1 MEQGA
6 EVHFRKRGTFEWKW
20 GRGVVQSWIDFTVTS
35 LDSGRTDEDADWL
48 LSDHSSLGRSMVIG
62 ELRGTN
68 SRKVVDWDGLVATL
82 VDEDEGWYRDL
93 VGETAYDKLLDLR
106 WKHLKR
112 LKVGGKSKRWWNGEI
127 AAQLAVVR
135 DYRRRYGRNGE
146 WVKERYKLCSL
157 VRDGKRKC

>member
-1 MEQGA
+1 
-6 EVHFRKRGTFEWKW
+6 
-20 GRGVVQSWIDFTVTS
+20 
-35 LDSGRTDEDADWL
+35 
-48 LSDHSSLGRSMVIG
+48 MVIG

-146 WVKERYKLCSL
+146 WVKEWYKLCSL